1 MKVIISTEAGLEER
15 DYDFSTMPLSNLF
28 HFASLG
34 ILEARYEMRK
44 RRGFD
49 PYKPLNE
56 QSRQDANDYKKW
68 LKENSDTIESDKED
82 SDGTKET

>member
-1 MKVIISTEAGLEER
+1 MKIILSTDAGLEER

-49 PYKPLNE
+49 PYKPIS
-56 QSRQDANDYKKW
+56 QQTKADAKHYEKW
-68 LKENSDTIESDKED
+68 LKENSDTIED
-82 SDGTKET
+82 SDEVKET